1 MNYSQV
7 KIVHAEPSDYAFS
20 RSFFTVPYEIYPRY
34 REKNYT
40 YLPAL
45 SLAYSVQP
53 KIGDLILHAGFAV
66 RSPKDKWDRKKGRS
80 LAILR
85 HDQAAVKGIYEGFQF
100 ACPVMPIL
108 QNASK
113 LPFLET
119 IAGWIDFRK
128 IPSPYLLTWH
138 ALDCI
143 AIHHASALN
152 AHLRH
157 YHMEG
162 EREEEIYGIL
172 INNIIH
178 ASIAKDIHS

>member
-1 MNYSQV
+1 MNYSQT
-7 KIVHAEPSDYAFS
+7 KIVHAEPSDYAFT
-20 RSFFTVPYEIYPRY
+20 RSFFSVPYSIYPRY
-34 REKNYT
+34 MEKNYT

-45 SLAYSVQP
+45 SIAYSVQP
-53 KIGDLILHAGFAV
+53 TEEDLVIRAGFAV

-85 HDQAAVKGIYEGFQF
+85 HDQAVKGIYEGFQF
-100 ACPVMPIL
+100 ACPVKPIL

-119 IAGWIDFRK
+119 ISRWIDFRRN
-128 IPSPYLLTWH
+128 PSPYLLTWH

-157 YHMEG
+157 YHMDT

-172 INNIIH
+172 IDNIIH
-178 ASIAKDIHS
+178 ASVTKYIHS